1 MPSPPQAGMNERQA
15 RFEALYAANHSP
27 IFGYALRRT
36 ASPDDAADILAETF
50 LTAWR
55 RLDDLPAGDDAR
67 MWLYGVARRVLA
79 NHHRGERRRSALAD
93 RLHAELPGSYAPPEF
108 DDESARIAEAMRR
121 LPQRQQELLAL
132 NAWEGLDCGEI
143 ATVLGCSRNAVRIRL
158 HRARIRLAAELDS
171 TGDTES
177 EVDQTEPAVIVP
189 AAQSPGRVP
198 GTSLTDAVARARYPE
213 FSALP
218 DQSQRG

>member
-1 MPSPPQAGMNERQA
+1 MPSPPLAGITERQA

-55 RLDDLPAGDDAR
+55 RLDELPPGDDAK
-67 MWLYGVARRVLA
+67 MWLYGVARRALA
-79 NHHRGERRRSALAD
+79 NYYRGERRRSALAD
-93 RLHAELPGSYAPPEF
+93 RLHAELASSYVPPSS
-108 DDESARIAEAMRR
+108 DGESAKITEALRR
-121 LPQRQQELLAL
+121 LPQRQLEVLAL
-132 NAWEGLDCGEI
+132 NAWEGLDYGEI
-143 ATVLGCSRNAVRIRL
+143 AIVLGCSRNAVRIRL
-158 HRARIRLAAELDS
+158 HRARIRLAAEL
-171 TGDTES
+171 
-177 EVDQTEPAVIVP
+177 AAIAP

-198 GTSLTDAVARARYPE
+198 GTRFAGTPAQARDPE
-213 FSALP
+213 LSALP